1 MGATD
6 ELLAALRKLRIG
18 YVPFDETLRHP
29 SDRTRFCHYA
39 RRRGLTFELADPS
52 RTYDVVVVGTGA
64 DISVW
69 NRYRGGDAKVI
80 YELLD
85 SYLTVPSSDLK
96 MLLRGPAKFALRQN
110 RRLLLDYRAAIEE
123 MARRADAVTC
133 TTAEQREHLLHFSRN
148 VHVVLDFHDDDV
160 RKVKSDYAAGEVF
173 NFVWQG
179 LPGNLRYFSAITSVI
194 ARLARKRKIALHA
207 MTDLE
212 YGRYL
217 RGKVSRRYAFR
228 LAREIPCDVYLYQ
241 WNQELFASVMT
252 ACDFALIPIDPA
264 DHLGVGK
271 PENKLVLFW
280 RLGLPTAVSPIP
292 AYSRVMR
299 ECGLD
304 MAYATSAEWE
314 EGLELYMNDER
325 ARKLAAERGRT
336 FAERHYGESQMLAR
350 WDAVFASVL

>member
-1 MGATD
+1 VAATD
-6 ELLAALRKLRIG
+6 ELLATLRGLRIG

-39 RRRGLTFELADPS
+39 RRRGLTFELADLS

-69 NRYRGGDAKVI
+69 NRYRAGHTKVI

-85 SYLTVPSSDLK
+85 SYLAVRSFDLK
-96 MLLRGPAKFALRQN
+96 TLLRGPAKFAVRQN
-110 RRLLLDYRAAIEE
+110 RHLLLDYRAGIEE

-133 TTAEQREHLLHFSRN
+133 TTDEQRERLLHYSHN

-160 RKVKSDYAAGEVF
+160 RKIKSDYAAGEVF

-179 LPGNLRYFSAITSVI
+179 LPGNLGYFSVVFDVI
-194 ARLARKRKIALHA
+194 RRLARKRRIALHA
-207 MTDLE
+207 MTDLA
-212 YGRYL
+212 YGQFL
-217 RGKVSRRYAFR
+217 RGKIGKRYAFR
-228 LAREIPCDVYLYQ
+228 LARKIPCDVYLYQ
-241 WNQELFASVMT
+241 WNQELFATVMT
-252 ACDFALIPIDPA
+252 ACDFALIPIDP
-264 DHLGVGK
+264 DDPLGVGK

-299 ECGLD
+299 ECGLE

-314 EGLELYMNDER
+314 EGLDLYMNDER

-336 FAERHYGESQMLAR
+336 FAEQHYGESQMLAR